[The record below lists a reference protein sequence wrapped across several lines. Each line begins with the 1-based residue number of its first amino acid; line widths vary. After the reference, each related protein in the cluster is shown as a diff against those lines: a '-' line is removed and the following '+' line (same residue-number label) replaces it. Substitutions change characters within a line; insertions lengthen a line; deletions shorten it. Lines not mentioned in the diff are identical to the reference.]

1 MKKGRLLSVADDDL
15 LASKCDTCAF
25 DSFFIHHL
33 MMEEE
38 EWRMGSLVNRPWCA
52 GRISSSVSDD

>member
-1 MKKGRLLSVADDDL
+1 MDEQGRLLSVADNL
-15 LASKCDTCAF
+15 LASKCDACAF

-33 MMEEE
+33 MEEE